1 MAGPEEVSPVAV
13 SPKYSTLELLEHD
26 ATAAAPER
34 DHAIVAP
41 ENDRQLDA
49 PQVSC
54 PLLCKSELTHIVD
67 GSSTR
72 SRSLL

>member
-13 SPKYSTLELLEHD
+13 SPKYSTFELLKHD

-34 DHAIVAP
+34 DHAVVAP

-49 PQVSC
+49 PQVRNSN
-54 PLLCKSELTHIVD
+54 S
-67 GSSTR
+67 
-72 SRSLL
+72 